1 MAQTIL
7 TTEDYRV
14 LRLWRGLYEI
24 RVWHALTPPGGA
36 RRDLVNW
43 FKGNKRA
50 ALRHAEALAS
60 GTFAAR

>member
-7 TTEDYRV
+7 ATEEYRI

-24 RVWHALTPPGGA
+24 RVWGALTPPGGA
-36 RRDLVNW
+36 RRDLLHW
-43 FKGNKRA
+43 FRGNKRA

>member
-1 MAQTIL
+1 MAQTIVR
-7 TTEDYRV
+7 TQEYVV
-14 LRLWRGLYEI
+14 LRRWRGLYEI

-50 ALRHAEALAS
+50 ALRHAEALAA